1 MKWHLLKHC
10 LSVLGLLLLFNVA
23 VAQFNQP
30 CVDPGRVDPF
40 YQCND
45 PSFIPVCGCDQVTY
59 RNECVAFRN
68 GGVNQINYTG
78 VCQNDLFF
86 AFISP
91 NPVRNNLTL
100 AMQLTSQLT
109 GNGTLQIVNNFGN
122 VVFTEL
128 LNSLSSIPFQR
139 TYDVSYLEPGLYLM
153 VIQVQGVYTVK
164 KFIKHNY

>member
-78 VCQNDLFF
+78 VCQNDYIF
-86 AFISP
+86 ATIYPTFVADAITLYLQFYDKGSALIQI
-91 NPVRNNLTL
+91 RNSYGNVMFSQNYLS
-100 AMQLTSQLT
+100 LTSRQFSIART
-109 GNGTLQIVNNFGN
+109 GYEPGIYYCFVISGN
-122 VVFTEL
+122 V
-128 LNSLSSIPFQR
+128 SK
-139 TYDVSYLEPGLYLM
+139 
-153 VIQVQGVYTVK
+153 VI
-164 KFIKHNY
+164 KFVII

>member
-1 MKWHLLKHC
+1 MHR
-10 LSVLGLLLLFNVA
+10 LFSILIFCTALVCK
-23 VAQFNQP
+23 AQI
-30 CVDPGRVDPF
+30 VDNCIDENRVNPY
-40 YQCND
+40 YQCNN
-45 PSFIPVCGCDQVTY
+45 SEFYPVCGCNNVTY
-59 RNECVAFRN
+59 RNNCEMTNVAGLN
-68 GGVNQINYTG
+68 TNQSTYTG

-100 AMQLTSQLT
+100 ALQLTSQLT

-153 VIQVQGVYTVK
+153 VIQVQGVYAVK

>member
-1 MKWHLLKHC
+1 MT
-10 LSVLGLLLLFNVA
+10 NVA
-23 VAQFNQP
+23 GLNTNQ
-30 CVDPGRVDPF
+30 
-40 YQCND
+40 
-45 PSFIPVCGCDQVTY
+45 ST
-59 RNECVAFRN
+59 
-68 GGVNQINYTG
+68 YTG

-100 AMQLTSQLT
+100 AIQLANQVS
-109 GNGTLQIVNNFGN
+109 GNGTLQIINTFGN

-128 LNSLSSIPFQR
+128 LNSLSFIPFQR